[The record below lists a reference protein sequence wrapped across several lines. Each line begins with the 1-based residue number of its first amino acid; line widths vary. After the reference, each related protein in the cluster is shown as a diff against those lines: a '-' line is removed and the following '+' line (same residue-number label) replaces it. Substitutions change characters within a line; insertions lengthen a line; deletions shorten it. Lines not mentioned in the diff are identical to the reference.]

1 MILLNKLRDTTFLS
15 YLFTIILWGSAFP
28 IIKIA
33 LNDFSAESLSAFRL
47 ILATIILLPFVIIKK
62 LPTPELRDIPV
73 IFILGF
79 CGFVIYHTALNF
91 GETLISAGISGIL
104 VSTTP
109 IFSSALAYMFLKEH
123 FSKWNWLSSLVA
135 FIGISIISISKDDYT
150 TINVLG
156 VFIILLASFSE
167 SLYFTFQKKYIEKYG
182 FIAFTLYTIMAS
194 SPFMLIFI
202 PEIINDIH
210 GATFTS
216 IVSVLYLAIF
226 PTIIPYVLLAYIVKS
241 VGVSDATMS
250 LYLTPI
256 VSLLLSYLLL
266 DELPTT
272 LAIIG
277 GIITLLGVSLSNFF
291 QNT

>member
-1 MILLNKLRDTTFLS
+1 MNKLRDTTFLS

-28 IIKIA
+28 MTKIA

-109 IFSSALAYMFLKEH
+109 IFSSALAYIFLKEH

-277 GIITLLGVSLSNFF
+277 GLITLLGVSLSNFF

>member
-1 MILLNKLRDTTFLS
+1 MLRDTTFLS

-28 IIKIA
+28 MIKIA

-109 IFSSALAYMFLKEH
+109 IFSSALAYIFLKEH

-156 VFIILLASFSE
+156 VLIILLASFSE

-256 VSLLLSYLLL
+256 VSLLLSYLFL

>member
-1 MILLNKLRDTTFLS
+1 MNKLRDTTFLS

-28 IIKIA
+28 MIKIA
-33 LNDFSAESLSAFRL
+33 SNDFSAESLSAFRL

-109 IFSSALAYMFLKEH
+109 IFSSALAYIFLKEH

>member
-1 MILLNKLRDTTFLS
+1 MNKLRDTTFLS

-28 IIKIA
+28 MIKIA

-109 IFSSALAYMFLKEH
+109 IFSSALAYIFLKEH
-123 FSKWNWLSSLVA
+123 FSKWNWLSSLAA

-210 GATFTS
+210 GATFIS

>member
-1 MILLNKLRDTTFLS
+1 MNKFRDTTFLS

-28 IIKIA
+28 MIKIA

-109 IFSSALAYMFLKEH
+109 IFSSALAYIFLKEH

>member
-1 MILLNKLRDTTFLS
+1 NKLRDTTFLS

-28 IIKIA
+28 MIKIA

-109 IFSSALAYMFLKEH
+109 IFSSALAYIFLKEH

-277 GIITLLGVSLSNFF
+277 GIITLLGVSLS
-291 QNT
+291 

>member
-1 MILLNKLRDTTFLS
+1 MNKLRDTTFLS

-28 IIKIA
+28 MIKIA

-109 IFSSALAYMFLKEH
+109 IFSSALAYIFLKEH

-156 VFIILLASFSE
+156 VLIILLASFSE

-266 DELPTT
+266 GELPTT

>member
-1 MILLNKLRDTTFLS
+1 MNKLRDTTFLS

-28 IIKIA
+28 MIKIA

-109 IFSSALAYMFLKEH
+109 IFSSALAYIFLKEH

-156 VFIILLASFSE
+156 IFIILLASFSE

>member
-1 MILLNKLRDTTFLS
+1 MNKLRETTFLS

-28 IIKIA
+28 MIKIA

-109 IFSSALAYMFLKEH
+109 IFSSALAYIFLKEH

>member
-1 MILLNKLRDTTFLS
+1 MNKLRDTTFLS

-28 IIKIA
+28 MIKIA

-109 IFSSALAYMFLKEH
+109 IFSSALAYIFLKEH
-123 FSKWNWLSSLVA
+123 FSKWNWLSLSSLVA

>member
-1 MILLNKLRDTTFLS
+1 MNKLQDTTFLS

-28 IIKIA
+28 MIKIA

-91 GETLISAGISGIL
+91 GEALISAGISGIL

-109 IFSSALAYMFLKEH
+109 IFSSALAYIFLKEH

-277 GIITLLGVSLSNFF
+277 GIITLLGVNLSNFL

>member
-1 MILLNKLRDTTFLS
+1 MNKLRDTTFLS

-28 IIKIA
+28 MIKIA

-109 IFSSALAYMFLKEH
+109 IFSSALAYIFLKEH

-135 FIGISIISISKDDYT
+135 FIGISIISISKDDCT

-156 VFIILLASFSE
+156 VLIILLASFSE

-256 VSLLLSYLLL
+256 VSLLLSYLFL

>member
-1 MILLNKLRDTTFLS
+1 MNKLRDTTFLS

-28 IIKIA
+28 MIKIA

-47 ILATIILLPFVIIKK
+47 ILETIILLPFVIIKK

-109 IFSSALAYMFLKEH
+109 IFSSALAYIFLKEH

>member
-1 MILLNKLRDTTFLS
+1 MNKLRDTTFLS

-28 IIKIA
+28 MIKIA

-73 IFILGF
+73 IFILAF

-109 IFSSALAYMFLKEH
+109 IFSSALAYIFLKEH

-277 GIITLLGVSLSNFF
+277 GLITLLGVSLSNFF

>member
-1 MILLNKLRDTTFLS
+1 MNKLRDTTFLS

-28 IIKIA
+28 MIKIA

-109 IFSSALAYMFLKEH
+109 IFSSALAYIFLKER

-277 GIITLLGVSLSNFF
+277 GLITLLGVSLSNFF

>member
-1 MILLNKLRDTTFLS
+1 MNKLRDTTFLS

-28 IIKIA
+28 MIKIA

-79 CGFVIYHTALNF
+79 CGFVIYHIALNF

-109 IFSSALAYMFLKEH
+109 IFSSALAYIFLKEH

>member
-1 MILLNKLRDTTFLS
+1 MNKLRDTTFLS

-28 IIKIA
+28 MIKIA

-109 IFSSALAYMFLKEH
+109 IFSSALAYIFLKEH

-202 PEIINDIH
+202 PEVINDIH

>member
-1 MILLNKLRDTTFLS
+1 MNKLRDTTFLS

-28 IIKIA
+28 MIKIA

-79 CGFVIYHTALNF
+79 CGFVIYHTALSF

-109 IFSSALAYMFLKEH
+109 IFSSALAYIFLKEH

-277 GIITLLGVSLSNFF
+277 GLITLLGVSLSNFF

>member
-1 MILLNKLRDTTFLS
+1 MNKLQDTTFLS

-28 IIKIA
+28 MIKIA

-91 GETLISAGISGIL
+91 GEALISAGISGIL

-109 IFSSALAYMFLKEH
+109 IFSSALAYIFLKEH
-123 FSKWNWLSSLVA
+123 FSKCNWLSSLVA

>member
-1 MILLNKLRDTTFLS
+1 MNKLRDTTFLS

-167 SLYFTFQKKYIEKYG
+167 SLYFTFQKKYIEKYS

>member
-1 MILLNKLRDTTFLS
+1 MNKLRDTTFLS

-28 IIKIA
+28 MIKIA

-79 CGFVIYHTALNF
+79 FGFVIYHTALNF

-109 IFSSALAYMFLKEH
+109 IFSSALAYIFLKEH

-202 PEIINDIH
+202 PEIISDIH

-277 GIITLLGVSLSNFF
+277 GLITLLGVSLSNFF

>member
-1 MILLNKLRDTTFLS
+1 MNKLRDTTFLS

-28 IIKIA
+28 MIKIA

-109 IFSSALAYMFLKEH
+109 IFSSALAYIFLKEH

-277 GIITLLGVSLSNFF
+277 GLITLLGVSLSNFF
-291 QNT
+291 QNA

>member
-1 MILLNKLRDTTFLS
+1 MNKLRDTTFLS

-28 IIKIA
+28 MIKIA

-109 IFSSALAYMFLKEH
+109 IFSSALAYIFLKEH

-272 LAIIG
+272 LAIID

>member
-1 MILLNKLRDTTFLS
+1 MNKLRDTTFLS

-28 IIKIA
+28 MIKIA

-109 IFSSALAYMFLKEH
+109 IFSSALAYIFLKEH

-241 VGVSDATMS
+241 VGVSDTTMS

>member
-1 MILLNKLRDTTFLS
+1 MNKLRDTTFLS

-28 IIKIA
+28 MIKIA

-109 IFSSALAYMFLKEH
+109 IFSSALAYIFLKEH

-135 FIGISIISISKDDYT
+135 FIGIPIISISKDDYT

>member
-1 MILLNKLRDTTFLS
+1 MNKLRDTTFLS

-28 IIKIA
+28 MIKIA

-104 VSTTP
+104 VSTTL
-109 IFSSALAYMFLKEH
+109 IFSSALAYIFLKEH

>member
-1 MILLNKLRDTTFLS
+1 MNKLRDTTFLS

-28 IIKIA
+28 MIKIA

-79 CGFVIYHTALNF
+79 CGFVIYHTSLNF

-109 IFSSALAYMFLKEH
+109 IFSSALAYIFLKEH

-182 FIAFTLYTIMAS
+182 FIAFTLYTIMAR

-277 GIITLLGVSLSNFF
+277 GLITLLGVSLSNFF

>member
-1 MILLNKLRDTTFLS
+1 MNKLRDTTFLS

-28 IIKIA
+28 MIKIA

-109 IFSSALAYMFLKEH
+109 IFSSALAYIFLKEH

-156 VFIILLASFSE
+156 VFIILLTSFSE

-277 GIITLLGVSLSNFF
+277 GLITLLGVSLSNFF

>member
-1 MILLNKLRDTTFLS
+1 MNKLRDTTFLS

-28 IIKIA
+28 MIKIA

-109 IFSSALAYMFLKEH
+109 IFSSALAYIFLKEH

-226 PTIIPYVLLAYIVKS
+226 PTIIPYILLAYIVKS

-277 GIITLLGVSLSNFF
+277 GLITLLGVSLSNFF

>member
-1 MILLNKLRDTTFLS
+1 MNKLRDTTFLS

-28 IIKIA
+28 MIKIA

-109 IFSSALAYMFLKEH
+109 IFSSALAYIFLKEH

-156 VFIILLASFSE
+156 VLIILLASFSE

-256 VSLLLSYLLL
+256 VSLLLSYLFL

-277 GIITLLGVSLSNFF
+277 GIITLLSVSLSNFF

>member
-1 MILLNKLRDTTFLS
+1 MNKLRDTTFLS

-250 LYLTPI
+250 LYLTPF

>member
-1 MILLNKLRDTTFLS
+1 NKLQDTTFLS

-28 IIKIA
+28 MIKIA

-91 GETLISAGISGIL
+91 GEALISAGISGIL

-109 IFSSALAYMFLKEH
+109 IFSSALAYIFLKEH

>member
-1 MILLNKLRDTTFLS
+1 MNKLRDTTFLS

-28 IIKIA
+28 MIKIA

-109 IFSSALAYMFLKEH
+109 IFSSALAYIFLKEH

-256 VSLLLSYLLL
+256 VSLLSYLLL

>member
-1 MILLNKLRDTTFLS
+1 MNKLRDTTFLS

-28 IIKIA
+28 MIKIA
-33 LNDFSAESLSAFRL
+33 LIDFSAESLSAFRL

-109 IFSSALAYMFLKEH
+109 IFSSALAYIFLKEH

>member
-1 MILLNKLRDTTFLS
+1 MNKLQDTTFLS

-28 IIKIA
+28 MIKIA

-47 ILATIILLPFVIIKK
+47 ILATIILLTFVIIKK

-91 GETLISAGISGIL
+91 GEALISAGISGIL

-109 IFSSALAYMFLKEH
+109 IFSSALAYIFLKEH

>member
-1 MILLNKLRDTTFLS
+1 MNKLRDTTFLS

-28 IIKIA
+28 MIKIV

-109 IFSSALAYMFLKEH
+109 IFSSALAYIFLKEH

-156 VFIILLASFSE
+156 VLIILLASFSE

>member
-1 MILLNKLRDTTFLS
+1 MNKLRDTTFLS

-91 GETLISAGISGIL
+91 GETLISSGISGIL

>member
-1 MILLNKLRDTTFLS
+1 MNKLRDTTFLS

-28 IIKIA
+28 MIKIA

-104 VSTTP
+104 VSITP
-109 IFSSALAYMFLKEH
+109 IFSSALAYIFLKEQ

-226 PTIIPYVLLAYIVKS
+226 PTIIPYILLAYIVKS

-277 GIITLLGVSLSNFF
+277 GLITLLGVSLSNFF
-291 QNT
+291 QNA

>member
-1 MILLNKLRDTTFLS
+1 MNKLQDTTFLS

-28 IIKIA
+28 MIKIA
-33 LNDFSAESLSAFRL
+33 LNDFSAESLSAFLL

-91 GETLISAGISGIL
+91 GEALISAGISGIL

-109 IFSSALAYMFLKEH
+109 IFSSALAYIFLKEH

>member
-1 MILLNKLRDTTFLS
+1 MNKFRDTTFLS

-28 IIKIA
+28 MIKIA

-109 IFSSALAYMFLKEH
+109 IFSSALAYIFLKEH

-277 GIITLLGVSLSNFF
+277 GLITLLGVSLSNFF